1 MAEAGNNQDA
11 KETVEKERI
20 KELVLDLLLL
30 IQPFY
35 DDVGQCQTY
44 QPAQSIPAERT
55 KTLVRI
61 PDNIA

>member
-1 MAEAGNNQDA
+1 MTQAGTQQDA
-11 KETVEKERI
+11 DKAVEEQWV
-20 KELVLDLLLL
+20 EQFVLDVLFL
-30 IQPFY
+30 IKTLD